1 MNLQKGS
8 IVAPKR
14 YEAPEDLFR
23 CQAALMEWVREAGHC
38 HLLHKGDI
46 GHRLFNG
53 GYGYD
58 PGDLLRFWLDENGE
72 IAAFALLSPHWEMF
86 ELQLAPRLWHSDGHA
101 ALMTYCEEE
110 MLRLAARYRIS
121 LKAIAVE
128 AESCDPAHT
137 DFIQA
142 RGYTFGKHS
151 FTWTRHNLE
160 RFPAA
165 ELPAGFRFH
174 KATAADAER
183 LADVHNHSFSNKWN
197 AESYGA
203 VFGAPHMEYEFVV
216 LAPDG
221 RFAAFTNVWIDEVNR
236 SLLFEPVGTH
246 EDFRLMGI
254 GKALMVAVMKRMRK
268 ERGIRC
274 AYVCHAPPD
283 KNPAS
288 GALYASVGFEKLQ
301 DIYDFKKSLA

>member
-1 MNLQKGS
+1 MNDQNGSGLQQ
-8 IVAPKR
+8 KR
-14 YEAPEDLFR
+14 YERPEDLFR

-38 HLLHKGDI
+38 QLLHKGDV

-58 PGDLLRFWLDENGE
+58 PGDMLRFWLDEKGE
-72 IAAFALLSPHWEMF
+72 IAAFALLSPHWQLF
-86 ELQLAPRLWHSDGHA
+86 ELQVAPRLRHSDRHA
-101 ALMTYCEEE
+101 AMMACCEEE
-110 MLRLAARYRIS
+110 CLRLAARYRVS
-121 LKAIAVE
+121 LKEIAVE
-128 AESCDPAHT
+128 AESCDPAQT
-137 DFIQA
+137 EFLQSL
-142 RGYTFGKHS
+142 GYTFREHS

-160 RFPAA
+160 RFPTA
-165 ELPAGFRFH
+165 ELPAGFHFQR
-174 KATAADAER
+174 ATAADADR

-203 VFGAPHMEYEFVV
+203 VFTAPHMEYEFVV
-216 LAPDG
+216 RAPDG

-246 EDFRLMGI
+246 ADFRRMGI

-268 ERGIRC
+268 ERALLC
-274 AYVCHAPPD
+274 AYVCHEPPD

-288 GALYASVGFEKLQ
+288 SALYASVGFEKQQ